1 MIKAEKGYYR
11 HKEDKNHNIFMKK
24 QKELE
29 YFKGDGVGVADIVN
43 TWEICDGKFSCRAI
57 KSKVTG
63 QYVLED
69 SEPMLVRKVYDVLDN
84 YENKLV

>member
-1 MIKAEKGYYR
+1 
-11 HKEDKNHNIFMKK
+11 MKK

-43 TWEICDGKFSCRAI
+43 TWKICDGKFSCRAI

-69 SEPMLVRKVYDVLDN
+69 SEPMLVRKVSEVYDCVQGND
-84 YENKLV
+84 K